1 MTTDNKKPAGSGET
15 LQAGRGYG
23 DNSASALHCE
33 AGPTKDFIMDRCNRQ
48 GVVEGVLP
56 RGAEHA
62 MTAAQLVDL
71 LGLPSRRELGKLI
84 AEERRAG
91 ALICSRA
98 DAPGGYFIPAT
109 RAELAGF
116 EQATRRRAISTFKV
130 LRSTRRALAEL
141 DGQLLIGGE
150 QHE

>member
-1 MTTDNKKPAGSGET
+1 MRSDNKKPAGSGAT

-23 DNSASALHCE
+23 DNSADARPC
-33 AGPTKDFIMDRCNRQ
+33 AADPTKDFSTCDCDRQ
-48 GVVEGVLP
+48 GVVASVLP

-62 MTAAQLVDL
+62 ITAAQLVDL
-71 LGLPSRRELGKLI
+71 LGLPSRRELGRLI

-98 DAPGGYFIPAT
+98 DAPGGYFLPAT

-141 DGQLLIGGE
+141 DGQLLIGGGNDD
-150 QHE
+150 